1 MKRVLL
7 RGPFLTVSGYGVHA
21 RQIARW
27 ALQNPEWDVRFQTLG
42 WGITPWILD
51 KNSESGLIGKI
62 MERSISQDAI
72 SGFDLSIQIQLPN
85 EWDPRLA
92 KQSIGITAAVETDKC
107 NPAWIDCC
115 NRMNAVVVPSNHTKK
130 TLMNSGRINV
140 PVHVV
145 PESFYDEILLENRNT
160 RTNFNF
166 STSFNF
172 LVFGQITGS
181 NPENDRKNL
190 FYTLKW
196 IFEEFKDEN
205 DVGIVFKANS
215 GKMTKIDRAITSKF
229 ISQITKETRRS
240 SFPRVHLVHGNMKNE
255 EMIDLMTHPT
265 MKCMVSLTRGEGY
278 GLPLLESAAVGLP
291 IIATNWSGH
300 TDFLDEENYIPVDY
314 TLVNVHD
321 SRIDGKIFMPGTKWA
336 MPSESDAKKKMRK
349 FYQKSNTIKFK
360 ASEMSKRIRRD
371 YSFNSICKVYDQK
384 LADFI

>member
-21 RQIARW
+21 RQVARW
-27 ALQNPEWDVRFQTLG
+27 ALQNPDWDVKFQTLG

-51 KNSESGLIGKI
+51 KNAEMGLAGKI
-62 MERSISQDAI
+62 MERSISHENI
-72 SGFDLSIQIQLPN
+72 VGFDLSIQVQLPN
-85 EWDPRLA
+85 EWDSRLA
-92 KQSIGITAAVETDKC
+92 RTNIGVTAAVETDKC
-107 NPAWIDCC
+107 NPQWIDCC
-115 NRMNAVVVPSNHTKK
+115 NKMNAVVVPSSHTKK
-130 TLMNSGRINV
+130 TLMNSGKVTSPI
-140 PVHVV
+140 HVI
-145 PESFYDEILLENRNT
+145 PESFYDEILHSRSSST
-160 RTNFNF
+160 DFNF

-196 IFEEFKDEN
+196 MFEEFRNEK

-215 GKMTKIDRAITSKF
+215 GKMTRIDRAVTTKF
-229 ISQITKETRRS
+229 VTQIVKEVRGS
-240 SFPRVHLVHGNMKNE
+240 EFPRIHLVHGNMKNE

-265 MKCMVSLTRGEGY
+265 VKCMVSLTRGEGY

-300 TDFLDEENYIPVDY
+300 TDFLDEENYLPIDY
-314 TLVNVHD
+314 SLVNVHET
-321 SRIDGKIFMPGTKWA
+321 RIDGKIFIPGSKWA

-349 FYQKSNTIKFK
+349 FYQKSNTVKYK
-360 ASEMSKRIRRD
+360 ATEMSKRIRKD
-371 YSFNSICKVYDQK
+371 YSFASVSKMYDQK

>member
-21 RQIARW
+21 RQVARW
-27 ALQNPEWDVRFQTLG
+27 ALQNPDWDVKFQTLG

-51 KNSESGLIGKI
+51 KNAEMGLAGKI
-62 MERSISQDAI
+62 MERSISHENI
-72 SGFDLSIQIQLPN
+72 VGFDLSIQVQLPN
-85 EWDPRLA
+85 EWDSRLA
-92 KQSIGITAAVETDKC
+92 RTNIGVTAAVETDKC
-107 NPAWIDCC
+107 NPQWIDCC
-115 NRMNAVVVPSNHTKK
+115 NKMNAVVVPSSHTKK
-130 TLMNSGRINV
+130 TLMNSGNV
-140 PVHVV
+140 TSPIHVI
-145 PESFYDEILLENRNT
+145 PESFYDEILHSRSSST
-160 RTNFNF
+160 DFNF

-196 IFEEFKDEN
+196 MFEEFKDEK

-215 GKMTKIDRAITSKF
+215 GKMTRIDRAVTTKF
-229 ISQITKETRRS
+229 VTQIVKEVRGS
-240 SFPRVHLVHGNMKNE
+240 EFPRIHLVHGNMKNE
-255 EMIDLMTHPT
+255 EMIDLMTHPSV
-265 MKCMVSLTRGEGY
+265 KCMVSLTRGEGY

-300 TDFLDEENYIPVDY
+300 TDFLDEENYLPIDY
-314 TLVNVHD
+314 SLVNVHE
-321 SRIDGKIFMPGTKWA
+321 SRIDGKIFIPGSKWA

-349 FYQKSNTIKFK
+349 FYQKSNTVKYK
-360 ASEMSKRIRRD
+360 ATEMSKRIRKD
-371 YSFNSICKVYDQK
+371 YSFASVSKMYDQK